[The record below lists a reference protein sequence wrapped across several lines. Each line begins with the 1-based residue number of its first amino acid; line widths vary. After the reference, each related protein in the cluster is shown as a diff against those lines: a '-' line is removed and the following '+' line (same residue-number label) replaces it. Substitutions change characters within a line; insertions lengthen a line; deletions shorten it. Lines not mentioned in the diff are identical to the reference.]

1 MRRLEIVTDEEIE
14 ALLDGI
20 RTAEQTAYVGRIEK
34 LSEKSVEYVAIP

>member
-20 RTAEQTAYVGRIEK
+20 RTAEQTAKMLQDRITLMLE
-34 LSEKSVEYVAIP
+34 E